1 MIAEWVAL
9 QRRKV
14 STRLSHSTGLLPCDT
29 VNLRREIVAP
39 PRVLSYFTRMDRREF
54 MQISMGVA
62 LAAQAAEGAQG
73 PAAAQ
78 SAAPPAATVANPMK
92 IDIYSRH
99 LQWLRTA
106 DDVAQ
111 AVIDM
116 GFDGLDIT
124 VRAYPGHVDPA
135 SVAKDL
141 PPFVN
146 SIRKHGIIVRAITCP
161 ITDADSPNAEDIL
174 QAASSLGITHY
185 WWGTFRYDTSKPV
198 LEQLDALK
206 PRVEKLEALNRKY
219 KMKAMYHTYEGDMT
233 VGAAI
238 WDFLYVLKNFDP
250 AFVSFHYD
258 TGHMAVAGGGNTWAL
273 NMRAAGPYIGGVSF
287 KDYVV
292 EENLGLS
299 GGGPYAGQQL
309 GGFGGAAGG
318 RGGRGAAP
326 GGAPGPAGGPG
337 AVPGGAPPNA
347 AAPNAAPQGAAAPAV
362 SAGGEPAPAGG
373 APGGGRGGRGRG
385 GAGGPGGPGG
395 GRGAAGGRGGG
406 GETNPWRARAVPL
419 GDGLANLPLLAATL
433 KQINFSGPVE
443 IQAEYPNGGADNAQ
457 DKITLPR
464 EQVLGAMKRDRLVLR
479 AALVQAG
486 LI

>member
-1 MIAEWVAL
+1 
-9 QRRKV
+9 
-14 STRLSHSTGLLPCDT
+14 
-29 VNLRREIVAP
+29 
-39 PRVLSYFTRMDRREF
+39 MDRREF
-54 MQISMGVA
+54 MQVSMGVA
-62 LAAQAAEGAQG
+62 VAAQSAFGAQG
-73 PAAAQ
+73 PPAAQ
-78 SAAPPAATVANPMK
+78 SAPPPAATPVANPMK

-124 VRAYPGHVDPA
+124 VRPYPGHVDPA
-135 SVAKDL
+135 TVAKDL

-146 SIRKHGIIVRAITCP
+146 TIRKHGIIVRAITCP
-161 ITDADSPNAEDIL
+161 IADADSPNAEDIL
-174 QAASSLGITHY
+174 RAASSLGITHY
-185 WWGTFRYDTSKPV
+185 WWGTFRYDTTKPV
-198 LEQLDALK
+198 MEQLDALK

-250 AFVSFHYD
+250 AYVSFHYD

-299 GGGPYAGQQL
+299 GGGAYAGQQL
-309 GGFGGAAGG
+309 GGFGGPPGG
-318 RGGRGAAP
+318 RGGPGGRGAAP
-326 GGAPGPAGGPG
+326 GGAPAPAGAAPG
-337 AVPGGAPPNA
+337 ATPGGASPNA
-347 AAPNAAPQGAAAPAV
+347 GAAGAAPQGAAPPAV
-362 SAGGEPAPAGG
+362 FGSGEVDAAGA
-373 APGGGRGGRGRG
+373 APGAGRGGRGRG
-385 GAGGPGGPGG
+385 GAGGPGGAGG
-395 GRGAAGGRGGG
+395 GRGGAPSGGGRGGG
-406 GETNPWRARAVPL
+406 GEANPWRARAVPL
-419 GDGLANLPLLAATL
+419 GDGLANLPLLASTL